1 MAKALAGRNEMDSR
15 NERGEGKLGGFIFLG
30 VIIALAW
37 AAWNVAPVY
46 ISHYDLVDKVNEIC
60 RTPRY
65 KANTDEKILDMLM
78 KEVRERR
85 LDTWIGRESF
95 SVSTTETSRRIILAY
110 ERTAEVLPGW
120 KRIFRFDFTSDQ
132 PLV

>member
-1 MAKALAGRNEMDSR
+1 MASALAGRREMDSR

-30 VIIALAW
+30 LIIALAW

-46 ISHYDLVDKVNEIC
+46 LSHYDLVDKVNEIC
-60 RTPRY
+60 RTPKY
-65 KANTDEKILDMLM
+65 KANTDEKVLDMLM

-85 LDTWIGRESF
+85 LDTWIGRENF
-95 SVSTTETSRRIILAY
+95 RVSTTDTNRRIILAY

-120 KRIFRFDFTSDQ
+120 KRIFKFDFTSDQ

>member
-1 MAKALAGRNEMDSR
+1 MDSR
-15 NERGEGKLGGFIFLG
+15 KEKGEGRVGGFIFLALM
-30 VIIALAW
+30 IALAW

-46 ISHYDLVDKVNEIC
+46 LNHYDLQDKVNEIC

-65 KANTDEKILDMLM
+65 KAPTEERILDMLM

-85 LDTWIGRESF
+85 MDTWINRSSF
-95 SVSTTETSRRIILAY
+95 RVSTTETGRRIILYY
-110 ERTAEVLPGW
+110 ERSAEVLPGW
-120 KRIFRFDFTSDQ
+120 KRVFKFDFTSDQ

>member
-1 MAKALAGRNEMDSR
+1 MSSR
-15 NERGEGKLGGFIFLG
+15 NERGEGKFGGFIFLG
-30 VIIALAW
+30 LIIALAW

-46 ISHYDLVDKVNEIC
+46 LNHYDLQDKVNEIC

-65 KANTDEKILDMLM
+65 KANTDEKIQDMLM

-85 LDTWIGRESF
+85 MDTWIGRDNF
-95 SVSTTETSRRIILAY
+95 RISTTDTSRRITLTY
-110 ERTAEVLPGW
+110 ERPAEVLPGW
-120 KRIFRFDFTSDQ
+120 KRIFKFDFVSDQ